1 MEELFLNGEPRSELG
16 SRAASAQRQS
26 GRLPANLYG
35 LEGGNIHFTLDTKVF
50 SRFLSEG
57 HRMAE
62 LRIGAKVEHGVVKEV
77 QYDGMGS
84 SIVHVDFT
92 RVSRDVAI
100 EVEVPLALAGV
111 PKGVAAGGSLNVTR
125 HEVLVRGLPQDLP
138 ESIPLNIETFD
149 LGHVVRIG
157 DMPPI
162 PSCEYADDDDMVVLM
177 VAVPRGGPEEEAA
190 EGGGPVEPEVIG
202 QKKEDDENSD

>member
-1 MEELFLNGEPRSELG
+1 MKRLYEGMFLFDANV
-16 SRAASAQRQS
+16 A
-26 GRLPANLYG
+26 GRDWPG
-35 LEGGNIHFTLDTKVF
+35 LEKHVQDLLGRHD
-50 SRFLSEG
+50 
-57 HRMAE
+57 AE
-62 LRIGAKVEHGVVKEV
+62 LEYAERWPDRKLAYEV